1 MPTND
6 PIETRMEQLEDYYR
20 SFMNKSARGA
30 YGPEY
35 GMSLLNTAAIMTL
48 ADAIEYLAN
57 SHHDYVLAQL
67 FNAMGIER
75 DDKEETDV

>member
-1 MPTND
+1 
-6 PIETRMEQLEDYYR
+6 MEQLEDYYR

-48 ADAIEYLAN
+48 ADAIQYLAN
-57 SHHDYVLAQL
+57 SHHDK
-67 FNAMGIER
+67 
-75 DDKEETDV
+75 DTDV